1 MKKFA
6 AILLICALL
15 LTALAGCV
23 VEDTATD
30 TSADTSTDTTTDTA
44 TDRADT
50 ATENVDDVAS
60 TSSEKD
66 FSGITLNFA
75 QDLGTNDVANATTE
89 KIIQAYEEATG
100 ITIEF
105 NNVSDSYR
113 TWLATQFSANQGPD
127 VYSGILYDM
136 TSDYESGLLYNFA
149 DLYESESAYDTGKPW
164 KDTLPESILER
175 MYLTDG
181 SVPGYP
187 TTSQVVR
194 IFYNVD
200 MMEDAGCEIP
210 TTWEE
215 FMDVCQKLSDA
226 GYTPFGFANASHQDL
241 CWLWFCNSISN
252 QLNEELLHTID
263 VSGNGY
269 AELNEIVKAF
279 EEGALDFSSPQFQE
293 CFTLMKDF
301 SQYWTS
307 DYNGL
312 VSATAYDQ
320 FMRGQ
325 VAMVQAMSTNMTSFL
340 DGIDGAF
347 EIGVMPVPTIT
358 TETSE
363 YAMGQSV
370 VLGGQPDIIYGINA
384 ACAND
389 EKKLEAAID
398 FVQYMSSPEVQMMY
412 CESTDRLPLA
422 TSTELPERL
431 EGFIITEDALRA
443 AYYTG
448 VNNEWRDYF
457 ARGGQTFL
465 DGSQSLEDY
474 CAYLNEAFASVC
486 EQLMVD
492 NGWSAENNYGLDA

>member
-347 EIGVMPVPTIT
+347 EIGVMPFPPSPPRPASTPWARAWSWAASPTSSTASTPPAPT
-358 TETSE
+358 TRRSWRPPSTS
-363 YAMGQSV
+363 
-370 VLGGQPDIIYGINA
+370 
-384 ACAND
+384 C
-389 EKKLEAAID
+389 
-398 FVQYMSSPEVQMMY
+398 
-412 CESTDRLPLA
+412 STWPLP
-422 TSTELPERL
+422 RC
-431 EGFIITEDALRA
+431 R
-443 AYYTG
+443 
-448 VNNEWRDYF
+448 
-457 ARGGQTFL
+457 
-465 DGSQSLEDY
+465 
-474 CAYLNEAFASVC
+474 
-486 EQLMVD
+486 
-492 NGWSAENNYGLDA
+492 

>member
-241 CWLWFCNSISN
+241 CWLWFCNSVSN
-252 QLNEELLHTID
+252 QLNEELLQPSMSPAT
-263 VSGNGY
+263 
-269 AELNEIVKAF
+269 AMP
-279 EEGALDFSSPQFQE
+279 SSTRSSRP
-293 CFTLMKDF
+293 LKRAP
-301 SQYWTS
+301 WTS
-307 DYNGL
+307 PL
-312 VSATAYDQ
+312 PSSRSA
-320 FMRGQ
+320 
-325 VAMVQAMSTNMTSFL
+325 
-340 DGIDGAF
+340 
-347 EIGVMPVPTIT
+347 
-358 TETSE
+358 
-363 YAMGQSV
+363 
-370 VLGGQPDIIYGINA
+370 
-384 ACAND
+384 
-389 EKKLEAAID
+389 
-398 FVQYMSSPEVQMMY
+398 
-412 CESTDRLPLA
+412 
-422 TSTELPERL
+422 
-431 EGFIITEDALRA
+431 
-443 AYYTG
+443 
-448 VNNEWRDYF
+448 
-457 ARGGQTFL
+457 
-465 DGSQSLEDY
+465 SL
-474 CAYLNEAFASVC
+474 
-486 EQLMVD
+486 
-492 NGWSAENNYGLDA
+492 